1 MPAYD
6 GAPAHGF
13 LRMLDPANGLAPG
26 DPARMAERIIESVD
40 LEPAPM
46 RMVLGSEA
54 LRNTL
59 SVLKARVTA
68 FEAQTELAAS
78 TDFPPGE

>member
-1 MPAYD
+1 
-6 GAPAHGF
+6 
-13 LRMLDPANGLAPG
+13 
-26 DPARMAERIIESVD
+26 
-40 LEPAPM
+40 
-46 RMVLGSEA
+46 MVLGSEA

-59 SVLKARVTA
+59 AVLKARVTA

>member
-1 MPAYD
+1 
-6 GAPAHGF
+6 
-13 LRMLDPANGLAPG
+13 
-26 DPARMAERIIESVD
+26 MAARIIESVD
-40 LEPAPM
+40 LEPAAM

-59 SVLKARVTA
+59 AVLRARVAT